1 MRSSITRIDGDD
13 RPFAWHYFSDLED
26 ALDAVQAAELLEIPF
41 VLHRSEEPVP
51 SPDEDSD
58 EVIVSYVVVLLPPG
72 TEFEVAS
79 DDDEDD
85 DVDDVDGVDPVDGS
99 EADGNGDEG
108 VDGSA

>member
-51 SPDEDSD
+51 SPDGDSD

-85 DVDDVDGVDPVDGS
+85 EEVDDFDGV
-99 EADGNGDEG
+99 EADGEG
-108 VDGSA
+108 EGEGGSA

>member
-51 SPDEDSD
+51 SPDGDSD

-79 DDDEDD
+79 DDDEEVDGD
-85 DVDDVDGVDPVDGS
+85 EVDDFDEVDVVDGV
-99 EADGNGDEG
+99 EADGEG
-108 VDGSA
+108 GSA